1 MKVKYTSGQT
11 IDVEIKKIVPRGLGI
26 AFAKDLT
33 VFVPLA
39 ATGDTLRARLT
50 QIKGGTAFAEI
61 VNILEPSSGR
71 TDPPCRYFGTCGGC
85 DFQHLKYSE
94 QLLAKVAM
102 VEDSLLRIGKIDLQ
116 QEIEIFPSPEQ
127 FQYRSRAVWHLDP
140 RERTLGYFK
149 RGSHDVVDIESCPI
163 VTPDLDRT
171 LQDLRENIEWNSFT
185 GARVAIEAASAGGE
199 VSVYSNELIEPT
211 NEIEFASGGEKY
223 KYNAR
228 SFFQANQFLI
238 DELVT
243 AVVGGY
249 AGRGAFDLYC
259 GVGLFTIP
267 LARKFERVFGV
278 EGNLDAVEFA
288 RSNAAAAGIENASF
302 IPESVDGFL
311 ETTTGD
317 ELDLV
322 VLDPPRSGTE
332 KGTIDRIIDL
342 SPAAISF
349 VACDPSVLARD
360 LNRLLAGGYQIDSI
374 KLFDLFPQTHHV
386 ETVVR
391 LSRKL

>member
-1 MKVKYTSGQT
+1 MKIKYTSGQT
-11 IDVEIKKIVPRGLGI
+11 IDVEIKKIVPRGLGL

-39 ATGDTLRARLT
+39 AAGDKLRVRLT
-50 QIKGGTAFAEI
+50 QLKGGTAFAEI
-61 VNILEPSSGR
+61 VEISEPSPAR

-94 QLLAKVAM
+94 QLSAKVAM
-102 VEDSLLRIGKIDLQ
+102 LEDSLKRIGKIDLQ

-127 FQYRSRAVWHLDP
+127 FEYRSRAVWHLDP
-140 RERTLGYFK
+140 REKTLGYFK

-163 VTPDLDRT
+163 ITPELNKV
-171 LQDLRENIEWNSFT
+171 LHDLRQNIDWASFS
-185 GARVAIEAASAGGE
+185 GSRVAIEAASAGGE
-199 VSVYSNELIEPT
+199 ISIYSNELIEPT
-211 NEIEFASGGEKY
+211 NAIEFASGGEKY

-228 SFFQANQFLI
+228 SFFQANQYLI
-238 DELVT
+238 GELVA
-243 AVVGGY
+243 AVIGGLE
-249 AGRGAFDLYC
+249 GRCAFDLYC

-278 EGNLDAVEFA
+278 EGNLDAVDFA
-288 RSNAAAAGIENASF
+288 RSNAAAAGIENTNF
-302 IPESVDGFL
+302 IAESVDGFL
-311 ETTTGD
+311 NSATGD
-317 ELDLV
+317 DLDLV

-342 SPAAISF
+342 SPVAISF
-349 VACDPSVLARD
+349 VACDPSFLARD
-360 LNRLLAGGYQIDSI
+360 LNHLIAGGYQIDSI
-374 KLFDLFPQTHHV
+374 KSFDLFPQTHHV

-391 LSRKL
+391 LSRRS

>member
-1 MKVKYTSGQT
+1 MKIKYTSGQT
-11 IDVEIKKIVPRGLGI
+11 IDVEIKKIVPRGLGL

-39 ATGDTLRARLT
+39 AAGDKLRVRLT
-50 QIKGGTAFAEI
+50 QLKGGTAFAEI
-61 VNILEPSSGR
+61 VEISEPSPAR

-94 QLLAKVAM
+94 QLSAKVAM
-102 VEDSLLRIGKIDLQ
+102 LEDSLKRIGKIDLQ

-127 FQYRSRAVWHLDP
+127 FEYRSRAVWHLDP
-140 RERTLGYFK
+140 REKTLGYFK

-163 VTPDLDRT
+163 ITPELNKV
-171 LQDLRENIEWNSFT
+171 LHDLRQNIDWASFS
-185 GARVAIEAASAGGE
+185 GSRVAIEAASAGGE
-199 VSVYSNELIEPT
+199 ISIYSNELIEPT
-211 NEIEFASGGEKY
+211 NAIEFASGGEKY

-228 SFFQANQFLI
+228 SFFQANQYLI
-238 DELVT
+238 GELVA
-243 AVVGGY
+243 AVIGGLE
-249 AGRGAFDLYC
+249 GRCAFDLYC

-278 EGNLDAVEFA
+278 EGNLDAVDFA
-288 RSNAAAAGIENASF
+288 RSNAAAAGIENTNF
-302 IPESVDGFL
+302 IAESVDGFL
-311 ETTTGD
+311 NSATGD
-317 ELDLV
+317 DLDLV

-342 SPAAISF
+342 SPVAISF

-360 LNRLLAGGYQIDSI
+360 LNHLIAGGYQIDSI
-374 KLFDLFPQTHHV
+374 KSFDLFPQTHHV

-391 LSRKL
+391 LSRRS